1 MGPLIHPVKRKKRA
15 PEFLENKYLLL
26 GFFYLL
32 LFAIFFPK
40 HIFMHAEISYLNR
53 AFDLTEQF
61 KDLSDYNFLKG
72 TRFNNIQF
80 NYPLGTSF
88 LVASF
93 IIFFGKKSIFSIGA
107 VCLLASYYLIWKTLK
122 KNKLPVFASLL
133 CFFFF
138 PAVLMSRTLM
148 PEMPSLLICS
158 LFTFIYLSDFKN
170 RNVKMLIVSFLAG
183 LSIWF
188 RETNILLF
196 AILLIGPLFKNPSF
210 IFSLIPGFLLGLLPR
225 LQSSDLVYGNPLFL
239 IQNPGRFSFNHVWGN
254 LPIYSIVFIFFF
266 PLGLYFI
273 FNIRNKKYRLFQLT
287 AILYFV
293 FHLIYGYNP
302 TPLGDL
308 KTIMLSPRFFVPL
321 IPIMAIIYGSAI
333 QNSDRIFRM
342 SLLEYSMPILSVVS
356 IVGINMGMKYYEKD
370 HQEVVYQIKEINN
383 KNAVFIYNRF
393 GDAAKIIN
401 PLHGKFKVIQ
411 TESLLKKP
419 GKLME
424 FKEKYDADFYYLAN
438 YRFDTGARKGWT
450 KDVQAKEKTIFKD
463 FQLKKVS
470 SVNILD
476 GREFILNEL
485 VSRKKSAELETN

>member
-1 MGPLIHPVKRKKRA
+1 MGPLIHPVKRKKRV
-15 PEFLENKYLLL
+15 PNFFENKYLLL
-26 GFFYLL
+26 GIFYLV
-32 LFAIFFPK
+32 LFIIFYPK

-61 KDLSDYNFLKG
+61 KNLSDYSFLKG

-88 LVASF
+88 MGAVF
-93 IIFFGKKSIFSIGA
+93 IVFFGKKSIFAIGA
-107 VCLLASYYLIWKTLK
+107 TCLLASYLLIWKTLK
-122 KNKLPVFASLL
+122 KNRLPVFASLI

-138 PAVLMSRTLM
+138 PAILMSRTLM
-148 PEMPSLLICS
+148 PEMPSLLISS
-158 LFTFIYLSDFKN
+158 LFTYLYLTDFRN
-170 RNVKMLIVSFLAG
+170 RNIKMLLVSFLAG
-183 LSIWF
+183 LSLWF

-196 AILLIGPLFKNPSF
+196 AILLIGPLIKNPSF
-210 IFSLIPGFLLGLLPR
+210 IFSLIPGFLLGLIPR
-225 LQSSDLVYGNPLFL
+225 FQSAHLFYGDPFHLMN
-239 IQNPGRFSFNHVWGN
+239 NPGRFSLNHLWGN

-308 KTIMLSPRFFVPL
+308 KTMMLSPRFFVPL
-321 IPIMAIIYGSAI
+321 LPIMAVIYGSAI

-342 SLLEYSMPILSVVS
+342 SLLEYAMPIMSVVS

-370 HQEVVYQIKEINN
+370 HQEVVHQLEAIND

-411 TESLLKKP
+411 AENLLKKP

-450 KDVQAKEKTIFKD
+450 VDVKKNEKRIFKD
-463 FQLKKVS
+463 FELKKVN
-470 SVNILD
+470 SVSILD

-485 VSRKKSAELETN
+485 VYKERSAELN

>member
-15 PEFLENKYLLL
+15 PNFLENKYLLL
-26 GFFYLL
+26 GFFYLI
-32 LFAIFFPK
+32 LFAIFYPK

-61 KDLSDYNFLKG
+61 KNFSDYSFLKG

-88 LVASF
+88 LGAVF

-107 VCLLASYYLIWKTLK
+107 LSLLCSYYLIWKTLK
-122 KNKLPVFASLL
+122 KNRLPVFASLL

-158 LFTFIYLSDFKN
+158 LFTYFYLTDFKN
-170 RNVKMLIVSFLAG
+170 RNIKMFLISFLAG
-183 LSIWF
+183 LSLWF
-188 RETNILLF
+188 KETNILLF
-196 AILLIGPLFKNPSF
+196 AILLLGPMFKNPSF
-210 IFSLIPGFLLGLLPR
+210 IFSFLPGFFLGLMPR
-225 LQSSDLVYGNPLFL
+225 LQSAHLFYDNP
-239 IQNPGRFSFNHVWGN
+239 IYMMNNPGRFSLNHIWGN

-287 AILYFV
+287 AVLYFV

-308 KTIMLSPRFFVPL
+308 KTMMLSPRFFVPL
-321 IPIMAIIYGSAI
+321 LPIMAIIYGSAI

-342 SLLEYSMPILSVVS
+342 SLLEYLMPIISVVS
-356 IVGINMGMKYYEKD
+356 IVCINMGMKYYEKD
-370 HQEVVYQIKEINN
+370 HQEVVHQLEEINDN
-383 KNAVFIYNRF
+383 NAVFIYNRF

-401 PLHGKFKVIQ
+401 PLHGNFKVIQ
-411 TESLLKKP
+411 AENLLNQP
-419 GKLME
+419 NKLME

-450 KDVQAKEKTIFKD
+450 VDVKKKEKSIFQD
-463 FQLKKVS
+463 FHLKEVS
-470 SVNILD
+470 SISILD
-476 GREFILNEL
+476 GREFVLKEL
-485 VSRKKSAELETN
+485 ISRDKSAELN